1 MSLQCRC
8 VPHPGYLGSLLCLNA
23 IAMTSGSAAVL
34 AASLLATIAGYIY
47 RIRAEDEM
55 LVAKLG
61 APYESYRREVG
72 ALLPFR
78 RKA

>member
-1 MSLQCRC
+1 M
-8 VPHPGYLGSLLCLNA
+8 A
-23 IAMTSGSAAVL
+23 SGSAPVL
-34 AASLLATIAGYIY
+34 VVSLLATIPAYIY

-55 LVAKLG
+55 LIAALG

-78 RKA
+78 GKA